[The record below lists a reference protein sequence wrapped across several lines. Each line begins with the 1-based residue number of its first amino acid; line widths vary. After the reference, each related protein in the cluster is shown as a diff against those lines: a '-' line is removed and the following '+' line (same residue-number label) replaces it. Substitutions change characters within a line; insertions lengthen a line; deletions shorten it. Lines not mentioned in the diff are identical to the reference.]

1 MVKEVE
7 GTVEEPVFL
16 DGLTAQPGEEYDG
29 GHGEDIHIREES
41 LVADVELVE
50 TELIG
55 QDGAEV
61 VIHKAGAL
69 EQVFLIAVGDG
80 GGAGDAGADG
90 EDLVTEICGPGFG
103 EGGVFWAGS
112 DEAHIAFEDVPELG
126 ELVELGI
133 AQPFAEGGDAGIA
146 IGGDGRTAVT
156 GFGLV
161 HGAEFENVEGLV
173 MAPGAE
179 TFEEDG
185 AFGVALDGDG
195 DYGEEGGEDDQC
207 DEGDDDITEALES
220 AFEVERLIGIH
231 ASCAWMGLGRFL
243 VGNTAHRLPLFI
255 IKRIMTLAVVW
266 GIIT

>member
-1 MVKEVE
+1 MVEEVE

-16 DGLTAQPGEEYDG
+16 NGLTAQPGEEDDS
-29 GHGEDIHIREES
+29 GHGEDIQIREES

-69 EQVFLIAVGDG
+69 EQVFLIAIGDG

-90 EDLVTEICGPGFG
+90 EDLVAEVCGPGFG
-103 EGGVFWAGS
+103 EGGVFGAGS
-112 DEAHIAFEDVPELG
+112 DEAHLAFEDIPELG

-146 IGGDGRTAVT
+146 IGGDGGTVVA
-156 GFGLV
+156 GFGLE
-161 HGAEFENVEGLV
+161 HGAEFEDVEGLV
-173 MAPGAE
+173 AAPSAK

-185 AFGVALDGDG
+185 TFGVALDGDG
-195 DYGEEGGEDDQC
+195 NYGEEGGEDDQ
-207 DEGDDDITEALES
+207 G
-220 AFEVERLIGIH
+220 
-231 ASCAWMGLGRFL
+231 
-243 VGNTAHRLPLFI
+243 
-255 IKRIMTLAVVW
+255 
-266 GIIT
+266 